1 MEDAPVTC
9 MEYAGQLLSNDVAA
23 AVESDYNVHFNL
35 FPLLRDC
42 STIAQP
48 YFAVAMSLYQ
58 NMEHAVESFVG
69 CDRRLL
75 CLLTKLVQ
83 MYAERF
89 TVFTLA
95 WKLLANCSIPK
106 FVSMIASHCITSML
120 KCICSAMPVRTYAQV
135 SRHMEHAN
143 I

>member
-1 MEDAPVTC
+1 MEEEVPDAPVTC

-23 AVESDYNVHFNL
+23 AVESDCNVHFNL

-48 YFAVAMSLYQ
+48 YLAVAMSLYQ
-58 NMEHAVESFVG
+58 NMEHAVESFMG
-69 CDRRLL
+69 RDQRLL
-75 CLLTKLVQ
+75 CLLTQLVQ
-83 MYAERF
+83 MYPECV

-95 WKLLANCSIPK
+95 WKFFTDCSIPK
-106 FVSMIASHCITSML
+106 FVSMLVSHCITFML

-135 SRHMEHAN
+135 S
-143 I
+143 